1 MEGWSSPIDLF
12 TSVNCCLSMFNK
24 YGFEQKYNPRG
35 IAYGAD
41 VLLHSD
47 CFFYPQADNN
57 LSTYFGR
64 ILSRP
69 RANVSDIIG
78 VFTFDGRLLDAVML
92 RWHCDATLMAR
103 RDTDHADIL
112 HSGKQNTFN
121 TTETKLAMCC
131 LPKLVIMFI

>member
-47 CFFYPQADNN
+47 CFFIRKQTIT
-57 LSTYFGR
+57 SRR

-69 RANVSDIIG
+69 RTNVSDIIG

-103 RDTDHADIL
+103 HDTDHADIL